1 MEGQSETQEVRNQ
14 EDEPEVRDH
23 TESREPNK
31 ERLES
36 NQIDEV
42 RDQNGH
48 IELTEEREEGEVID
62 SENENEGKNFE
73 QNEKQN
79 TFAEDLIDVLTVEN
93 DKSEKVTIENPIL
106 SNIDDEFPTIDI
118 ISPLKSP
125 VKSASVA
132 QDVDKPHKPKYKAKD
147 FHKISSENKTG
158 TKKSI
163 KGKKKMKKEK
173 DYQQGRAR
181 KKERKRRA
189 NNKLF
194 P

>member
-1 MEGQSETQEVRNQ
+1 VSQSV
-14 EDEPEVRDH
+14 
-23 TESREPNK
+23 
-31 ERLES
+31 L
-36 NQIDEV
+36 
-42 RDQNGH
+42 QNG
-48 IELTEEREEGEVID
+48 
-62 SENENEGKNFE
+62 GKNSE

-106 SNIDDEFPTIDI
+106 SNTDDEFPTIDI

-163 KGKKKMKKEK
+163 KGKKKNEK
-173 DYQQGRAR
+173 RERLSTGESE
-181 KKERKRRA
+181 KERKE
-189 NNKLF
+189 KKSKQ
-194 P
+194 